1 MKNFLTVVLLLTT
14 LLSCRKDLPVFEN
27 ETTSINKKLTDKKN
41 TASRLASHE
50 KVKLYKAWSSYGYV
64 YHGAYSSKRYFY
76 VEVANIAYGKKVF
89 VHHKM
94 LNGSWQNFPLQYDK
108 TSDNNAEIWKLE
120 LDLSS
125 NFGSTIA
132 PPQLGEEFA
141 IFYEVNGQVYWDNNR
156 GNNYKMSATSGMYLQ
171 DGLHISNDVKDS
183 YFAYYPN
190 TYASQLNVVVDVRN
204 LGYEKKVTL
213 VYSTDRWRTTK
224 YAPMQFALYYSIGS
238 GSSLISP
245 NQFGIERWRINL
257 PVEDISMSRVEY
269 AVSYKVNGTEYWD
282 NNYGRN
288 YRMLLARY

>member
-1 MKNFLTVVLLLTT
+1 
-14 LLSCRKDLPVFEN
+14 
-27 ETTSINKKLTDKKN
+27 
-41 TASRLASHE
+41 
-50 KVKLYKAWSSYGYV
+50 
-64 YHGAYSSKRYFY
+64 
-76 VEVANIAYGKKVF
+76 
-89 VHHKM
+89 
-94 LNGSWQNFPLQYDK
+94 
-108 TSDNNAEIWKLE
+108 
-120 LDLSS
+120 
-125 NFGSTIA
+125 
-132 PPQLGEEFA
+132 LGEEFA

-213 VYSTDRWRTTK
+213 VYTTDGWRTIK
-224 YAPMQFALYYSIGS
+224 YAPMQFAQYYGIGS
-238 GSSLISP
+238 GSSLVSP

-257 PVEDISMSRVEY
+257 PVEDVSISRVEY
-269 AVSYKVNGTEYWD
+269 AVSYKVNGAEYWD